1 MPNQPGGGYPQQPQP
16 VQYAQQPVQ
25 YAQQPQPNYQQQ
37 PAMAQPVMAQPAQ
50 AQLVASAPPAY

>member
-16 VQYAQQPVQ
+16 MQ

-37 PAMAQPVMAQPAQ
+37 PVVAQPVMAQPAQ